1 MMALENICTGNY
13 LRIEELRDLGIKGLR
28 DLGVMVYEL

>member
-1 MMALENICTGNY
+1 MILENTCAGNY
-13 LRIEELRDLGIKGLR
+13 LRIEELRNLGIKGLR